1 MLKTNNYL
9 KAIDNRLGNPNNTF
23 NTINNATWQVYKSEI
38 RSKLT
43 YWQFLRES
51 LRYYMLKL
59 GLFAFYISVRVRSA
73 LGYKVDK
80 DELKDFELDYTAE
93 ENASKGS
100 ADAKK

>member
-1 MLKTNNYL
+1 M
-9 KAIDNRLGNPNNTF
+9 
-23 NTINNATWQVYKSEI
+23 YKSEI